1 MDVSTLTRPTKYT
14 PRFAGNDKD
23 PEPFTL
29 SLKPMVREY
38 QLQSMEVHAEIE
50 EHRAAEDASPGERAA
65 ATRANA
71 ERNDEFVALV
81 LGVHVV
87 GFDNLTNDGNEMA
100 LPDVLA
106 LLAEYPRLGE
116 EVFSAIVKG
125 GTMTE
130 DDRKNS
136 E

>member
-50 EHRAAEDASPGERAA
+50 ENKAADDAGPKDRAK
-65 ATRANA
+65 ATRENSG
-71 ERNDEFVALV
+71 RNDAFVALV
-81 LGVHVV
+81 LKAHVV
-87 GFDNLTNDGNEMA
+87 GFDNLTNNGSAMD
-100 LPDVLA
+100 LPEVLE
-106 LLAEYPRLGE
+106 LLKEYPRLGE

-130 DDRKNS
+130 DDRKN
-136 E
+136 